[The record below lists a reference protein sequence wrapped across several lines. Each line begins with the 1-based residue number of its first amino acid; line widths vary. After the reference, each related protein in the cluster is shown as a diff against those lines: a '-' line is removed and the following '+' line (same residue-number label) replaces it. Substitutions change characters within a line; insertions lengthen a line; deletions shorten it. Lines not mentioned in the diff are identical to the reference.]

1 MTELLLL
8 SWGLL
13 LFFLSF
19 ILKNILIASLPA
31 STYIYIPFLE
41 FFMSLEML
49 PHLRVLIRNE
59 RKIKTFFLI
68 NTVF

>member
-13 LFFLSF
+13 LFFSSF
-19 ILKNILIASLPA
+19 ILKNILIGSLPA
-31 STYIYIPFLE
+31 SSYVYITFLE

-49 PHLRVLIRNE
+49 PNLKVFIHTE
-59 RKIKTFFLI
+59 R
-68 NTVF
+68 